1 MPAAPRATGDVSN
14 SSSTAET
21 SDTGQPRDRVNNSS
35 SSDDDTMSGCDGG
48 ELSDGGA
55 DGVIANDVSLSEAAA
70 SPDATMTLE
79 KPDGAA
85 AAADLNNNHEPMYD
99 GSIINIVPSGDL
111 NFPDPA
117 LSSNVINIVPFDE
130 QV

>member
-1 MPAAPRATGDVSN
+1 MPAAPRAVGDVSN

-21 SDTGQPRDRVNNSS
+21 SDTGDPRDRGNSS

-85 AAADLNNNHEPMYD
+85 AADLNNNHEPMYD